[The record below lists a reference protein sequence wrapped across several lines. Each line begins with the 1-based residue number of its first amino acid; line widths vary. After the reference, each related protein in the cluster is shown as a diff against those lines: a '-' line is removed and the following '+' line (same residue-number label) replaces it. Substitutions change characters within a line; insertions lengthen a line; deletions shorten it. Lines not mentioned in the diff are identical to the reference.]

1 MLTGNTRHWAARGG
15 KLVQLHQKD
24 ASVPSDARRQ
34 RAYGILP
41 RWHFEGCKPCGGD
54 VLYGADCT
62 YSCLRFAHATYNC
75 GADLVSVGC
84 LWAHH
89 RGVEVPAALYVTCR
103 LRFRRKKITAV
114 IFIIALP
121 QPLFLWFI
129 LPEEISFLYHLTFLD
144 IAAWTKFM
152 SRIKLCP
159 CFIESR
165 YFS

>member
-1 MLTGNTRHWAARGG
+1 MGVNWCSSTKKMLLCPLTPEDNVLMVFYPGDTLRVASHVEEMFYTVRIAPTPAFASHTRPTVA
-15 KLVQLHQKD
+15 
-24 ASVPSDARRQ
+24 
-34 RAYGILP
+34 
-41 RWHFEGCKPCGGD
+41 
-54 VLYGADCT
+54 
-62 YSCLRFAHATYNC
+62 
-75 GADLVSVGC
+75 ADLVPVGC

>member
-1 MLTGNTRHWAARGG
+1 MGKTGTAPPKRCFCALWCQKTTCSWYSTPVTLWGLQARHVEEIFYSVRIAPTPAFTLHMRLTIA
-15 KLVQLHQKD
+15 
-24 ASVPSDARRQ
+24 
-34 RAYGILP
+34 
-41 RWHFEGCKPCGGD
+41 
-54 VLYGADCT
+54 
-62 YSCLRFAHATYNC
+62 
-75 GADLVSVGC
+75 ADLVPVGC

-89 RGVEVPAALYVTCR
+89 HGVEAPAVLYVTCR
-103 LRFRRKKITAV
+103 LWFCRKKMTAV

-159 CFIESR
+159 LFIESR